1 MKNTLLFL
9 VSLSLTM
16 GASLALTNCTN
27 TNTNS
32 SQAKEKTIET
42 KKYFKVK
49 HAKLTENGIE
59 IFKSVK
65 DESLNLKGN
74 LLLAIEGYTMWSNNK
89 RIVLVPN
96 ETSEPVEALVSHL
109 ERRKYPFPGNLIYTT
124 VCLCSGSLG
133 GSGDDCHF
141 DDSSGSSPWEIE
153 CTGRCG
159 CLRISYYESGK
170 TTFEDIIDDLPLL

>member
-27 TNTNS
+27 TNTNTN
-32 SQAKEKTIET
+32 QAKDKSVET

-49 HAKLTENGIE
+49 HAKLTENGVE

-65 DESLNLKGN
+65 DESLNLNEN
-74 LLLAIEGYTMWSNNK
+74 LLIATEGYTMWSNNNSL
-89 RIVLVPN
+89 VLVPN
-96 ETSEPVEALVSHL
+96 ETKETPEALISHF
-109 ERRKYPFPGNLIYTT
+109 ERRKYPIGGGLIYTT
-124 VCLCSGSLG
+124 VCFCLTGMG

-141 DDSSGSSPWEIE
+141 DDSNGSGPLETKCE
-153 CTGRCG
+153 GRCG
-159 CLRISYYESGK
+159 CLRVSYYEYGA
-170 TTFEDIIDDLPLL
+170 

>member
-27 TNTNS
+27 TNTN
-32 SQAKEKTIET
+32 QAKEKSIET

-49 HAKLTENGIE
+49 HAKLTENGVE

-74 LLLAIEGYTMWSNNK
+74 LL
-89 RIVLVPN
+89 
-96 ETSEPVEALVSHL
+96 
-109 ERRKYPFPGNLIYTT
+109 
-124 VCLCSGSLG
+124 
-133 GSGDDCHF
+133 
-141 DDSSGSSPWEIE
+141 
-153 CTGRCG
+153 
-159 CLRISYYESGK
+159 
-170 TTFEDIIDDLPLL
+170 